1 MGAEDLLTL
10 DALLTVSYALTLAQH
25 TVSSQRPGLKSY
37 HCPQALQTV
46 ESMRE
51 YLLEAELEL
60 V

>member
-10 DALLTVSYALTLAQH
+10 DALLTISYALTLAQH

-51 YLLEAELEL
+51 YFLEAS
-60 V
+60 